1 VHSSTEE
8 LKRLNFLHASRRW
21 KLENQLE
28 ELDDRTAVVTGAGS
42 GIGRGIALV
51 LAERGADVVVSDIDP
66 GAAQAVADEVRSLG
80 RAAHAIPADVTD
92 RVSTDALAA
101 VAVERLSQIDI
112 LVNNAGVGGAPGWW
126 QRSNPSPEDWEATY
140 DVNVIGIVNT
150 TSSFQDHLKE
160 RRSGRIVNIASGAG
174 RRGTGG
180 FAHYSATK
188 AAAINVSQGYAL
200 QLAPYDINVNCVC
213 PGLLWT
219 PLWEK
224 IAERDRIKSGE
235 TVLTGRQVFDRRLE
249 ASTPL
254 GREQTPEDVGKLA
267 AFLASGR
274 SRNITGQ
281 SINLNG
287 GSYMN

>member
-1 VHSSTEE
+1 MP
-8 LKRLNFLHASRRW
+8 
-21 KLENQLE
+21 
-28 ELDDRTAVVTGAGS
+28 ELDDRIAVVTGAGS

-51 LAERGADVVVSDIDP
+51 LAQRGAEIVVSDIDL
-66 GAAQAVADEVRSLG
+66 AAAEVVAGEVRAFG
-80 RAAHAIPADVTD
+80 RNALAIQVDVTD
-92 RVSTDALAA
+92 RESTDALASIA
-101 VAVERLSQIDI
+101 ISELGHIDI

-126 QRSNPSPEDWEATY
+126 QRSSPSPEDWEATY
-140 DVNVIGIVNT
+140 DVNVMGIVNT
-150 TSSFQDHLKE
+150 TSSFQDHLSE
-160 RRSGRIVNIASGAG
+160 RRSGRIINIASAAG

-180 FAHYSATK
+180 FAHYSASK

-200 QLAPYDINVNCVC
+200 KLAEFNINVNCIY

-224 IAERDRIKSGE
+224 IAERDLIKSGE
-235 TVLTGRQVFDRRLE
+235 TVLTGRQVFDQRLE

-267 AFLASGR
+267 AFLSSDR
-274 SRNITGQ
+274 SKNITGQ

>member
-1 VHSSTEE
+1 VP
-8 LKRLNFLHASRRW
+8 
-21 KLENQLE
+21 
-28 ELDDRTAVVTGAGS
+28 ELDDRIAVVTGAGS

-51 LAERGADVVVSDIDP
+51 LAQRGADIVVSDIDL
-66 GAAQAVADEVRSLG
+66 AAAEVVADEVRSSG
-80 RAAHAIPADVTD
+80 RNALAVQADVTD
-92 RVSTDALAA
+92 RESTDTLALTAIA
-101 VAVERLSQIDI
+101 GYGNIDI
-112 LVNNAGVGGAPGWW
+112 LVNNAGVGGASGWW
-126 QRSNPSPEDWEATY
+126 QRSSPSPEDWEAAY

-150 TSSFQDHLKE
+150 TSSFQDHLSE
-160 RRSGRIVNIASGAG
+160 RRSGRIINIASGAG

-180 FAHYSATK
+180 FAHYSASK
-188 AAAINVSQGYAL
+188 AAAINVSQGFAL
-200 QLAPYDINVNCVC
+200 KLAEFNINVNCIC

-224 IAERDRIKSGE
+224 LAERERIKSGE
-235 TVLTGRQVFDRRLE
+235 TVLTGRQVFDQRLE

-267 AFLASGR
+267 AFLASDR
-274 SRNITGQ
+274 SKNITGQ

>member
-1 VHSSTEE
+1 MSMAAHSSTEPCGRVSNGRKWE
-8 LKRLNFLHASRRW
+8 IEVPN
-21 KLENQLE
+21 
-28 ELDDRTAVVTGAGS
+28 LDGRIAVITGAGS
-42 GIGRGIALV
+42 GIGRGIAMV
-51 LAERGADVVVSDIDP
+51 LAELGAHIVVVDIDLD
-66 GAAQAVADEVRSLG
+66 AAETVTGEIRSLG
-80 RAAHAIPADVTD
+80 GRAIAYQADVTD
-92 RVSTDALAA
+92 RESTDALVSAA
-101 VAVERLSQIDI
+101 ISGMDHVDI

-126 QRSNPSPEDWEATY
+126 QRSSPSPQDWETTY

-160 RRSGRIVNIASGAG
+160 RRSGRIINIASAAG

-180 FAHYSATK
+180 FAHYSASK
-188 AAAINVSQGYAL
+188 AAAINVSQGFAL
-200 QLAPYDINVNCVC
+200 QLAPFDINVNAIC

-235 TVLTGRQVFDRRLE
+235 TVLTGRQVFDQRLE

-267 AFLASGR
+267 AFLASDR
-274 SRNITGQ
+274 SKNITGQ